1 MENSQITN
9 TSPEALARWENN
21 LIATE
26 LEKQGFTILDVQ
38 MRRIKLMTTHQRKNN
53 EIIKTVSYRR
63 FATEKPIVFLRYQI
77 VRSSNN
83 FVCQQ
88 LSL

>member
-1 MENSQITN
+1 MENSQVSN
-9 TSPEALARWENN
+9 MSPEALARWENN

-26 LEKQGFTILDVQ
+26 LEKHGFTILDVQ
-38 MRRIKLMTTHQRKNN
+38 MGRIKLMTTHQRRANDV
-53 EIIKTVSYRR
+53 IKTVSFRR

-77 VRSSNN
+77 VRTSNS